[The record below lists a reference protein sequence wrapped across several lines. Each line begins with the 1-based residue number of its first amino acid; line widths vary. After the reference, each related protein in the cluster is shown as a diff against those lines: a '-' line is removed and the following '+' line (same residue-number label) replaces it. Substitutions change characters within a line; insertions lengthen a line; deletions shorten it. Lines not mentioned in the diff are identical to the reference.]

1 MKLGKNGG
9 KEANVRAWIIIS
21 YAEHKGAEKQVEC
34 IVDWECV
41 LKKVGDFTRGRCS

>member
-9 KEANVRAWIIIS
+9 KEANVRAWKIIS
-21 YAEHKGAEKQVEC
+21 YAEHKGAEC